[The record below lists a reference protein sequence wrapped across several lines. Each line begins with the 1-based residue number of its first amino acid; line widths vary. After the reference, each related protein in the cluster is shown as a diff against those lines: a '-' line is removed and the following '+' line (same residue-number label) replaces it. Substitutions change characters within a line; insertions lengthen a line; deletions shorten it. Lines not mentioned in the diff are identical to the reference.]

1 MNKTSDSFL
10 STQQLELGSTI
21 IPGYLSP
28 LNLNQDEPGPTS
40 TDIAWAAGL
49 FEGEGWISSWRKQP
63 NLRCI
68 GIEMTDED
76 VMERFMKVVNYGRL
90 MPKLYDSGKTGYRWQ
105 TSKHTVVAHVLKLFL
120 PYLGTRRSERAN
132 EVLRHYETTY

>member
-1 MNKTSDSFL
+1 MNTTLDTPLRCQQEEQENTTTPESPSQQSL
-10 STQQLELGSTI
+10 S
-21 IPGYLSP
+21 
-28 LNLNQDEPGPTS
+28 QDEPGPTS

-49 FEGEGWISSWRKQP
+49 FEGEGWISCQRSRP

-68 GIEMTDED
+68 GIEMTDGD

-90 MPKLYDSGKTGYRWQ
+90 IHKLYDSGKTSYRWQ

-132 EVLRHYETTY
+132 EALRHYETTY